1 MPRRHPDSYH
11 TCYTLAG
18 LSSLQYIHYYSGTS
32 AATSHFASAFGWA
45 CREKSS
51 DRDDLVEK
59 NVFDESDRLRSLHP
73 VYVIPHEAVVNMRSW
88 AEKQG
93 WGASSPRSEVLL
105 KE

>member
-18 LSSLQYIHYYSGTS
+18 LSSLQYIHYYTETS
-32 AATSHFASAFGWA
+32 AATSHFASAFAWA

-51 DRDDLVEK
+51 EGGDFLEE
-59 NVFDESDRLRSLHP
+59 NVYDESDRLRSLHP
-73 VYVIPHEAVVNMRSW
+73 VYTIPHEAVVNLRTW

-93 WGASSPRSEVLL
+93 
-105 KE
+105 